1 MVFLKIRKSLITI
14 IIVLSILSL
23 VSCKQSNDSSNEVSL
38 DFLKTPEKLII
49 HSGQQ
54 LDELNKIEDKANE
67 SVKLLNEK
75 YDDISKIS
83 EEDLKTQEEINNEV
97 MDVLNSGE
105 VIENK
110 NTIENI
116 FDQLRNLEGNYIDSL
131 DNNIIAKIYL
141 IEDPKTESVVSLD
154 NSYLRMFILLED
166 GNLVIPKGIMS
177 ESETGLNPT
186 GQIEYIKVKLSDKL
200 KDDLEKLAN
209 I

>member
-1 MVFLKIRKSLITI
+1 MKI
-14 IIVLSILSL
+14 
-23 VSCKQSNDSSNEVSL
+23 
-38 DFLKTPEKLII
+38 
-49 HSGQQ
+49 
-54 LDELNKIEDKANE
+54 
-67 SVKLLNEK
+67 
-75 YDDISKIS
+75 
-83 EEDLKTQEEINNEV
+83 QEEINNEV
-97 MDVLNSGE
+97 MDVLSSGE
-105 VIENK
+105 DIEDK

-166 GNLVIPKGIMS
+166 GNIVIPKGIMS
-177 ESETGLNPT
+177 ESETDLNPT
-186 GQIEYIKVKLSDKL
+186 GQIEYIKVKLPDKL